1 MKIKTI
7 IKLVMVA
14 LIFHGPVTA
23 IDSRDSIYIE
33 AMQEEVQRGLDGLIL
48 DRMLPPGFI
57 SYHIVDANTIHI
69 ASVLGGVVRSQER
82 RIVKFDN
89 RLLILK
95 DGVSNENFL
104 DLDNMGSWSR
114 YENNIP
120 VTGSKDDV
128 RRALWLV
135 TDDNYKNA
143 LTNYESK
150 ISAIRQ
156 QSLSHADREL
166 PDFLP
171 ATKEEIIV
179 PYHSMNIDKE
189 RLEDLARSISA
200 VFSGFGNI
208 ISSAVNIYV
217 YDGEVFYYNSEGTLA
232 RYPFQVA
239 AVVTAASAQTPS
251 GEVLFDHSIHFSKDI
266 SDIPSREVLVSEA
279 RKVAIYLDDLA
290 TTAPIEE
297 PYFGPVL
304 MEGQAVAEI
313 FSRVLFGNEDGL
325 IALRKPVIGDEQII
339 RYASDWIK
347 ENSLEA
353 RMGRRIMSRDI
364 SIDALPQLETYGEEN
379 LLGNFMV
386 DAEGLSSMQRVNLV
400 ENGVLKS
407 LLSSRIPTLRVQ
419 ESNAHA
425 RLALSQAS
433 VATVTAPGVV
443 KMSVDS
449 DASYDVQD
457 LKKML
462 ISMAREEG
470 LDYAYIVRKVF
481 SPSARLSLDD
491 DLITAGQVRQK
502 SDLSKALQAYRVYVE
517 DGREEPVSLAA
528 IKDLGIRSFRRVLG
542 ASHDMQVYNTMFT
555 PANTPL
561 YGSVFG
567 LTGTPVSYI
576 VPRAILFEELDLVR
590 ETQQFV
596 RKVPVVENP
605 ARH

>member
-208 ISSAVNIYV
+208 IS
-217 YDGEVFYYNSEGTLA
+217 
-232 RYPFQVA
+232 
-239 AVVTAASAQTPS
+239 
-251 GEVLFDHSIHFSKDI
+251 
-266 SDIPSREVLVSEA
+266 
-279 RKVAIYLDDLA
+279 
-290 TTAPIEE
+290 
-297 PYFGPVL
+297 
-304 MEGQAVAEI
+304 
-313 FSRVLFGNEDGL
+313 
-325 IALRKPVIGDEQII
+325 
-339 RYASDWIK
+339 
-347 ENSLEA
+347 
-353 RMGRRIMSRDI
+353 
-364 SIDALPQLETYGEEN
+364 
-379 LLGNFMV
+379 
-386 DAEGLSSMQRVNLV
+386 
-400 ENGVLKS
+400 
-407 LLSSRIPTLRVQ
+407 
-419 ESNAHA
+419 
-425 RLALSQAS
+425 
-433 VATVTAPGVV
+433 
-443 KMSVDS
+443 
-449 DASYDVQD
+449 
-457 LKKML
+457 
-462 ISMAREEG
+462 
-470 LDYAYIVRKVF
+470 
-481 SPSARLSLDD
+481 
-491 DLITAGQVRQK
+491 
-502 SDLSKALQAYRVYVE
+502 
-517 DGREEPVSLAA
+517 
-528 IKDLGIRSFRRVLG
+528 
-542 ASHDMQVYNTMFT
+542 
-555 PANTPL
+555 
-561 YGSVFG
+561 
-567 LTGTPVSYI
+567 
-576 VPRAILFEELDLVR
+576 
-590 ETQQFV
+590 
-596 RKVPVVENP
+596 
-605 ARH
+605 

>member
-1 MKIKTI
+1 MNIKTI
-7 IKLVMVA
+7 MKLTLAVLM
-14 LIFHGPVTA
+14 LHGTVTA

-33 AMQEEVQRGLDGLIL
+33 AMQEEVHRGLDGLIL

-57 SYHIVDANTIHI
+57 SYHIVDANTLHI
-69 ASVLGGVVRSQER
+69 SSVLGGIVRSHER

-89 RLLILK
+89 RILILK

-120 VTGSKDDV
+120 FTGSKDDV
-128 RRALWLV
+128 RRALWPV
-135 TDDNYKNA
+135 TDDNYKSA
-143 LTNYESK
+143 LTTYESK

-156 QSLSHADREL
+156 QSLSPEDREL

-171 ATKEEIIV
+171 ATTEEIIV
-179 PYHSMNIDKE
+179 PYHSMTIDKE
-189 RLEDLARSISA
+189 RLEDLAQSISA

-217 YDGEVFYYNSEGTLA
+217 YDGEVFYYNSEGTLS

-239 AVVTAASAQTPS
+239 AVLTAASAQTPS
-251 GEVLFDHSIHFSKDI
+251 GEVLFDHSLHFSKDI
-266 SDIPSREVLVSEA
+266 AGLPSTELLVSEA
-279 RKVAIYLDDLA
+279 REVAIYLEGLA
-290 TTAPIEE
+290 TTIPMEE

-304 MEGQAVAEI
+304 IEGQAVAEV

-325 IALRKPVIGDEQII
+325 VAMRKPVIGDEQII

-353 RMGRRIMSRDI
+353 RMGRRIISRDI
-364 SIDALPQLETYGEEN
+364 SIDALPRLETYGGSN
-379 LLGNFMV
+379 LLGSFMV
-386 DAEGLSSMQRVNLV
+386 DAEGLPSMQRVNLV

-407 LLSSRIPTLRVQ
+407 LLSSRVPTLRIQ

-433 VATVTAPGVV
+433 VVTVTAPGVV
-443 KMSVDS
+443 KMSVDG
-449 DASYDVQD
+449 DASYDAQD
-457 LKKML
+457 LKTML
-462 ISMAREEG
+462 IRLAREEG

-481 SPSARLSLDD
+481 SSPARLALDD
-491 DLITAGQVRQK
+491 DLITTGQVRQK
-502 SDLSKALQAYRVYVE
+502 SDLSKAIQAYRVYVE

-528 IKDLGIRSFRRVLG
+528 IKDLGIRSFRRIIG

-561 YGSVFG
+561 YGSVFR

-576 VPRAILFEELDLVR
+576 VPQAMLFEELDLVR

-605 ARH
+605 AKR